1 MTQPQPAPFAAASA
15 RIVHR
20 VADARRAEQREK
32 GSPVHYDAI
41 DYLDLEARRDRRL
54 APSSFEDELDHY
66 HAAMEM
72 VEAWQAKSV
81 ASGPPRYRGIF
92 GVHGVATFRVLLA
105 NLQRNRDGRADL
117 AYSQIAAR
125 IGQSSSTAFQRY
137 HALID
142 AGVMDYQPRSMAAG
156 VDGRGKHLRVQMSS
170 VAWLTPHRLPEEW
183 RTYFEARLEWHR
195 QRRRDQARRRE
206 EAERRRL
213 SQERMA
219 GICAA
224 KQEKAREGG
233 TPRRQARA
241 ARTFDPFK
249 VNPAAMRH
257 LVEQDTQ
264 RETKVSEEE
273 QRQEALIRANLADFM
288 KTIPGAQ
295 GT

>member
-1 MTQPQPAPFAAASA
+1 MSPSEPAPFAAASA

-20 VADARRAEQREK
+20 VADARRAEQRERA
-32 GSPVHYDAI
+32 SPVHYDAI

-54 APSSFEDELDHY
+54 APSSFEDEVDH
-66 HAAMEM
+66 HRAAMDM

-81 ASGPPRYRGIF
+81 ADRPPRYRGVF
-92 GVHGVATFRVLLA
+92 GVHGVATFRELVEDMR
-105 NLQRNRDGRADL
+105 RNGDGRADL
-117 AYSQIAAR
+117 AYSQIAVA
-125 IGQSSSTAFQRY
+125 IGQSSSTVFQRY

-142 AGVMDYQPRSMAAG
+142 AGVMDYQPRSIAAG

-170 VAWLTPHRLPEEW
+170 VAWLTPDRLPEEW
-183 RTYFEARLEWHR
+183 LTFFEARLEWHR

-233 TPRRQARA
+233 TPARQARPI
-241 ARTFDPFK
+241 RTFDPFK

-264 RETKVSEEE
+264 RETKASEEE

-288 KTIPGAQ
+288 KSIPGAQ